1 MSLAPCSRRLA
12 VLLLFTSALGSGS
25 SAALPAAAFPPL
37 NAPAT
42 NEQRPGKFVWAD
54 LFTTDP
60 VAATAFYSGLFG
72 WTVVATPFNG
82 RNYTVFSN
90 GGTPVAGLV
99 TRPSA
104 KSPRPSRWIGYLAVP
119 DLAATLKAVA
129 ATSGQVRAGAREFP
143 HRGIQAII
151 ADNEGAT
158 VGVLQSTSGDAP
170 DVEPR
175 PGDWNWFEL
184 YVRSPR
190 VAAVF
195 YHDIFGH
202 DIAADLRTE
211 RREDLILSS
220 GGLARAG
227 VTSLPIRDDAQSGW
241 LGVVRVA
248 DLDAALVRAT
258 RLGGEVLLAPRAVA
272 YESRFA
278 IVGDVTGGTIG
289 LVEYVAHAN
298 PANRP

>member
-1 MSLAPCSRRLA
+1 MKLFPSQRWVAA
-12 VLLLFTSALGSGS
+12 LLTLTSALGTGYATPPS
-25 SAALPAAAFPPL
+25 SAAFPPL

-42 NEQRPGKFVWAD
+42 VEHRPGKFVWVD

-60 VAATAFYSGLFG
+60 VAATAFYRGLFG
-72 WTVVATPFNG
+72 WTVAATTFNG
-82 RNYTVFSN
+82 RDYTVFSN

-99 TRPSA
+99 VRPAA
-104 KSPRPSRWIGYLAVP
+104 KAPRPSRWIGYVAVA
-119 DLAATLKAVA
+119 DLAATLKIVA
-129 ATSGQVRAGAREFP
+129 GTSGQVRAGAREFP
-143 HRGIQAII
+143 NRGIQAII
-151 ADNEGAT
+151 ADSEGAT
-158 VGVLQSTSGDAP
+158 VGVLQSTSGDTP
-170 DVEPR
+170 DADPR

-184 YVRSPR
+184 YARNPR

-202 DIAADLRTE
+202 EIAPDLRTE

-241 LGVVRVA
+241 LGVIRIA
-248 DLDAALVRAT
+248 DLDAALLRVVS
-258 RLGGEVLLAPRAVA
+258 LGGEVLLAPRAVA

-278 IVGDVTGGTIG
+278 IVGDPTGGSIG
-289 LVEYVAHAN
+289 LVEYADHAN